1 MSSLSYLST
10 IFIKRKERDENLF
23 QTDCK
28 LILDSNS
35 FKNCSSLNLIVHRHL
50 DELMEIR
57 QF

>member
-10 IFIKRKERDENLF
+10 IFIKKKERDENYIKPIG
-23 QTDCK
+23 K
-28 LILDSNS
+28 LSLDSNS
-35 FKNCSSLNLIVHRHL
+35 FKNCSSLNLILHRHL

>member
-10 IFIKRKERDENLF
+10 IFVKRKERDENYF
-23 QTDCK
+23 KPIGK
-28 LILDSNS
+28 LSLDSNS

-50 DELMEIR
+50 DEEIR